1 MTEDVT
7 TVEVDTTGNSA
18 GVFLVQDPPDPPGS
32 IDSAC
37 GSKNDS
43 LAGENTSGPS
53 SPTVGILKKRLSTD
67 SLSPTRKD
75 CRGRVISTR
84 DDAGK
89 LRHSITWPDE
99 LAEEEREQ
107 IEKDAEEKDHEKPPT
122 DIAEIHQV
130 VSYKAYNK
138 DGDISSGCTCTI
150 L

>member
-1 MTEDVT
+1 MAEDAT
-7 TVEVDTTGNSA
+7 TVEESTTTGHSSA
-18 GVFLVQDPPDPPGS
+18 VFLVQDRPDPPGS

-37 GSKNDS
+37 EHGS
-43 LAGENTSGPS
+43 GSGPS
-53 SPTVGILKKRLSTD
+53 SPTVGILKKRFSSD

-75 CRGRVISTR
+75 CRGRIISAR
-84 DDAGK
+84 DDSGK

-107 IEKDAEEKDHEKPPT
+107 VERNAEEKDHEKPPT
-122 DIAEIHQV
+122 DIAQIHQV

-138 DGDISSGCTCTI
+138 DGDISNGCTCTI

>member
-1 MTEDVT
+1 MAEDAT
-7 TVEVDTTGNSA
+7 TVEEDTTGNSA
-18 GVFLVQDPPDPPGS
+18 VFLVQDLPDPPGS

-37 GSKNDS
+37 EHG
-43 LAGENTSGPS
+43 SGPS
-53 SPTVGILKKRLSTD
+53 SPTVGILKKRFSSD

-75 CRGRVISTR
+75 CRGRIISAR
-84 DDAGK
+84 DESGK

-107 IEKDAEEKDHEKPPT
+107 IEKNAEERDHEKPPT
-122 DIAEIHQV
+122 DIAQIHQV

-138 DGDISSGCTCTI
+138 DGDISNGCTCTI